1 MFTDLKERGLAGVR
15 YVVSDKHRGIEAS
28 VARQF
33 QGAVWQRCQVHFKRN
48 VCGKVRVKDRK
59 WVSSLVKEITEAP
72 TLQEARRAQAR
83 AVEELSEKYP
93 DVARMLEEEGEEM
106 LAVYALPAEHRERM
120 RSTNMLERWF
130 EEVRRRTRV
139 VRIFPNRASCVRLIG
154 AHCMEVNEE
163 WLERRY
169 LQMEPE
175 RIQEE
180 IRTWLA
186 GGAGEQLA
194 AACT

>member
-1 MFTDLKERGLAGVR
+1 M
-15 YVVSDKHRGIEAS
+15 
-28 VARQF
+28 
-33 QGAVWQRCQVHFKRN
+33 WQRCQVHFKRN

-120 RSTNMLERWF
+120 GSTNMLERWF
-130 EEVRRRTRV
+130 EKVRRRTRV

-186 GGAGEQLA
+186 GGAGEQMA